1 MKKRPTSY
9 SNTEQHRQDNRLWWL
24 QALMWVCL
32 CTLPASS
39 LFAQGRS
46 IPTSSAVQE
55 EVAAKELSDDEL
67 PEGVRYRYPLLN
79 GMSVSFNLFPP
90 VMNLFGKDYGSYE
103 GGLTLDLHHR
113 FFPQAH
119 AGVGYCNAKNE
130 DFVRY
135 HSKMTPFFKAGMLY
149 NFKYNE
155 LKPNDF
161 YGAFVRF
168 GYAYSK
174 ADVSNLYFADAI
186 WDQAGPFSIEDM
198 KFNSVWME
206 LGGFIKVE
214 VVKHI
219 SLGWDLSVKPFLHRG
234 DVKQGV
240 PYYIP
245 GYGTTTT
252 KLGFG
257 FHIYYDLW

>member
-1 MKKRPTSY
+1 MKRPTSY
-9 SNTEQHRQDNRLWWL
+9 SNTDLSAQRTFRGGLRRLML
-24 QALMWVCL
+24 VCL
-32 CTLPASS
+32 AFLTVAGLY
-39 LFAQGRS
+39 AQGRS

-55 EVAAKELSDDEL
+55 ELAEHDLSADDL
-67 PEGVRYRYPLLN
+67 PEGQRYRYPLLN

-90 VMNLFGKDYGSYE
+90 VMNVFGKDYGYYE

-119 AGVGYCNAKNE
+119 AGMGYCDAQSD

-135 HSKMTPFFKAGMLY
+135 HSKMAPFFKAGMLY

-174 ADVSNLYFADAI
+174 ADVSNLYYADAI
-186 WDQAGPFSIEDM
+186 WDKVGPFTIEDM
-198 KFNSVWME
+198 KFNSLWME
-206 LGGFIKVE
+206 VGGFIKVE
-214 VVKHI
+214 IVKHI
-219 SLGWDLSVKPFLHRG
+219 SLGWDLSFKPFLHRG
-234 DVKQGV
+234 DVKQGA
-240 PYYIP
+240 PYYVP
-245 GYGTTTT
+245 GYGTTTSNI
-252 KLGFG
+252 GFA
-257 FHIYYDLW
+257 FHVYYDL